1 MSSRFTRPV
10 LIVVLG
16 LVCLTWAPGL
26 CFAGK
31 EPKKRVAVM
40 DFENAAGYSQA
51 SKDLGRG
58 LADMLVARLLST
70 DRFIVLERMNLDD
83 VFEEHQLI
91 ENGAV
96 VPEVAS
102 RLTSAQVL
110 IRGTVTQIEEV
121 EAGGQGLR
129 LKKMRLG
136 HKAVK
141 VRIALNIRLI
151 DVTTGQVLAS
161 RMVDGEA
168 VDRSFLG
175 RVDSKHVGLEGDQK
189 TSPSMGEAVG
199 ELMDDAVL
207 GIIEGMSKI
216 PWQGSVIKVSG
227 REIWVNAG
235 TQENVEPGMELVVY
249 ERGEEMIDPETN
261 ENLGRMDEEIGLVRI
276 DKTSQRFSIATVVE
290 GEGFARGNLVK
301 PFADASD
308 LGISEAVP
316 AAGR

>member
-40 DFENAAGYSQA
+40 DFENEAGYSQA
-51 SKDLGRG
+51 SRDLGRG
-58 LADMLVARLLST
+58 LADMLVSRLIET

-83 VFEEHQLI
+83 VLGENQLVK
-91 ENGAV
+91 NGLV
-96 VPEVAS
+96 VPEVAM

-110 IRGTVTQIEEV
+110 IRGTITQV
-121 EAGGQGLR
+121 EQMDGGGQEVNLKMLR
-129 LKKMRLG
+129 FG
-136 HKAVK
+136 HRSVK
-141 VRIALNIRLI
+141 TRITINLRLI
-151 DVTTGQVLAS
+151 DVTTGQVLHSKTAS
-161 RMVDGEA
+161 TKT
-168 VDRSFLG
+168 VDRSFSG
-175 RVDSKHVGLEGDQK
+175 RVRTDDVEAGGEHTLSA
-189 TSPSMGEAVG
+189 PMGKAIEELLDEAVSG
-199 ELMDDAVL
+199 V
-207 GIIEGMSKI
+207 IEGMSQI

-227 REIWVNAG
+227 REVWVNAG